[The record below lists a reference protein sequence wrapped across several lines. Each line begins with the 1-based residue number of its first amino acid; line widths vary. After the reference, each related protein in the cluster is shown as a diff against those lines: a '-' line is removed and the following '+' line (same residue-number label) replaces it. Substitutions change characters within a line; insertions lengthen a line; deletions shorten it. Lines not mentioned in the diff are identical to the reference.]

1 MKYIFRIVLIVL
13 ILLTNS
19 CGNKKEKITNIE
31 GDNLEKQMI
40 EAYNKGFIA
49 LDEGDV
55 LFAAKNFNLVESL
68 YPQSSWAKKSTIMA
82 AYAYY
87 SQNYYGDSIYE
98 LERFIKLYP
107 PNSYSP
113 YAYYLLGINYY
124 ETIID
129 EKKDIEPI
137 LKSKE
142 YFNYL
147 IDNYPQN
154 DFALDAK
161 YKLLAIENLLAS
173 KELYIA
179 KYYIQ
184 KEKWI
189 PALNRLKTI
198 ILQYD
203 NTIYVEEALHR
214 LVEVNYKIGLEE
226 ESRKYA
232 KLLGYNYQSSTWYEK
247 SYKVLNKQYEK
258 PEEKFKKN
266 NNIIIRN
273 FKKLFK

>member
-266 NNIIIRN
+266 NNIIIKN
-273 FKKLFK
+273 LKKLFK